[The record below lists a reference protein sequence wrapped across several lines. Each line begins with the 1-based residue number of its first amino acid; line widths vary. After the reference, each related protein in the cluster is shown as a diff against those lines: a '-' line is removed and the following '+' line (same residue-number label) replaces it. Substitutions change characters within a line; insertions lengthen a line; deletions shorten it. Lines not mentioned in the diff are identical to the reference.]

1 MSNRDLCVTLHYEV
15 ELAARGLT
23 LERKAKSLMRVALV
37 VRLVLV
43 ILDLNEVAVH
53 RRGIQVQADKRIDG
67 CCLRY
72 DFERLALL
80 VLELY
85 QIFVVLDNLVASVL

>member
-1 MSNRDLCVTLHYEV
+1 MQVV
-15 ELAARGLT
+15 
-23 LERKAKSLMRVALV
+23 LV
-37 VRLVLV
+37 VRLILV

-53 RRGIQVQADKRIDG
+53 RRGIQAQVDKRIDG

-72 DFERLALL
+72 DSERPALL

-85 QIFVVLDNLVASVL
+85 QILVVLDNLIAIVL